1 MPAST
6 TQEFDEEEEEEEE
19 EGEDDEDDDEEEE
32 EEEDARRPPP
42 ARTTPRTT
50 KLDATIPKMYCS
62 MIHSSVVVAAGTAAG
77 GTTTTEEEE
86 EGTTTTTTT
95 NGNTPEKKI
104 PTHQAAHHP
113 DVHRHKKSSRECHA
127 AFGPV
132 FRRVWVQ
139 GEVTKSIENGATLT
153 VDDGTGRVDVHTD
166 GERKIERGSYVCV
179 MGLLDEEKSVRATHV
194 MEIADAKV
202 RRSRE
207 QAWAMEVRELWDGI
221 RSGVNF

>member
-1 MPAST
+1 MRD
-6 TQEFDEEEEEEEE
+6 EEDEEET
-19 EGEDDEDDDEEEE
+19 
-32 EEEDARRPPP
+32 RPPP
-42 ARTTPRTT
+42 PPRTAT
-50 KLDATIPKMYCS
+50 SSRTRWSKLDATIPKMYCS
-62 MIHSSVVVAAGTAAG
+62 MIHSSVVVAG
-77 GTTTTEEEE
+77 GATEEVA
-86 EGTTTTTTT
+86 TT
-95 NGNTPEKKI
+95 NGNPEKI

>member
-1 MPAST
+1 MRD
-6 TQEFDEEEEEEEE
+6 EEDEEE
-19 EGEDDEDDDEEEE
+19 
-32 EEEDARRPPP
+32 ARPPP
-42 ARTTPRTT
+42 PPRTAT
-50 KLDATIPKMYCS
+50 SSRTRWSKLDATIPKMYCS

-86 EGTTTTTTT
+86 EGTTTTTTTTTT

>member
-1 MPAST
+1 MR
-6 TQEFDEEEEEEEE
+6 
-19 EGEDDEDDDEEEE
+19 DDDDDEEEE

-42 ARTTPRTT
+42 ARTTTRTT

-77 GTTTTEEEE
+77 GTTTTTEEEE
-86 EGTTTTTTT
+86 EGTTTLTTTTTTTT
-95 NGNTPEKKI
+95 NGNTPEKKKI

-179 MGLLDEEKSVRATHV
+179 MGWLDEEKSVRATHV

>member
-1 MPAST
+1 MEPEEPAREHT
-6 TQEFDEEEEEEEE
+6 WRRLVKGMRDEE
-19 EGEDDEDDDEEEE
+19 D
-32 EEEDARRPPP
+32 EEDARPPP
-42 ARTTPRTT
+42 PPRTAT
-50 KLDATIPKMYCS
+50 SSRTRWSKLDATIPKMYCS

-95 NGNTPEKKI
+95 DGNTPEKKI

>member
-1 MPAST
+1 MRD
-6 TQEFDEEEEEEEE
+6 EKDEEE
-19 EGEDDEDDDEEEE
+19 
-32 EEEDARRPPP
+32 ARPPP
-42 ARTTPRTT
+42 PPRTAT
-50 KLDATIPKMYCS
+50 SSRTRWSKLDATIPKMYCS

-86 EGTTTTTTT
+86 EGTTTTTT

>member
-1 MPAST
+1 MVLKVKGKQGGLIT
-6 TQEFDEEEEEEEE
+6 LEDKE
-19 EGEDDEDDDEEEE
+19 EGE
-32 EEEDARRPPP
+32 
-42 ARTTPRTT
+42 
-50 KLDATIPKMYCS
+50 IQW
-62 MIHSSVVVAAGTAAG
+62 SVY
-77 GTTTTEEEE
+77 
-86 EGTTTTTTT
+86 
-95 NGNTPEKKI
+95 KDYIK
-104 PTHQAAHHP
+104 
-113 DVHRHKKSSRECHA
+113 
-127 AFGPV
+127 
-132 FRRVWVQ
+132 
-139 GEVTKSIENGATLT
+139 NGATLT

>member
-1 MPAST
+1 MRD
-6 TQEFDEEEEEEEE
+6 EEDEEE
-19 EGEDDEDDDEEEE
+19 
-32 EEEDARRPPP
+32 ARPPP
-42 ARTTPRTT
+42 PPRTAT
-50 KLDATIPKMYCS
+50 SSRSRWNKLDATIPKMYCS
-62 MIHSSVVVAAGTAAG
+62 MIHYSVVVAAGTAAG

-166 GERKIERGSYVCV
+166 GERKFERGSYVCV

>member
-1 MPAST
+1 MEKPETPQKARERT
-6 TQEFDEEEEEEEE
+6 RAFLWAK
-19 EGEDDEDDDEEEE
+19 GMRDED

-86 EGTTTTTTT
+86 EGTTTTTTTTT